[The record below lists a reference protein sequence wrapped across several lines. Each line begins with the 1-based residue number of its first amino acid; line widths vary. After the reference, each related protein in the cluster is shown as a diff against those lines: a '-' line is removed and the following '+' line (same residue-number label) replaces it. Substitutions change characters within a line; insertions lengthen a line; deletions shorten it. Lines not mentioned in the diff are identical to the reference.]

1 MFSNPMEVT
10 VAYATQFKIVFRKYR
25 FTALNYAT
33 SVTLSHVKRDL
44 RDLRYPPKVCF
55 KLKLL
60 LRTIRWPS

>member
-1 MFSNPMEVT
+1 MEVT
-10 VAYATQFKIVFRKYR
+10 IAYATQFKMVFRKYR
-25 FTALNYAT
+25 FTALNCAT

>member
-1 MFSNPMEVT
+1 MEVT

-44 RDLRYPPKVCF
+44 RYPPKVCF
-55 KLKLL
+55 KIK
-60 LRTIRWPS
+60 RTIRWPS

>member
-1 MFSNPMEVT
+1 MEVT
-10 VAYATQFKIVFRKYR
+10 IAYATQFKIVFTKYR

-44 RDLRYPPKVCF
+44 RYPPKVCF

-60 LRTIRWPS
+60 LRTIRWLS